1 MQITTPRGVLSNDDG
16 NSELTWD
23 NSFGDNTSKK
33 FSKVQK
39 IIDSEVLRKCDPY
52 VPMQT
57 GMLKKSG
64 ILGTVIGSGVVEYI
78 APYARLQYYGNGG
91 NGLEG
96 TASGGKRGKMWFERM
111 KANHKSEILR
121 KAQEGLK

>member
-1 MQITTPRGVLSNDDG
+1 MQITTPRGTLSSDG
-16 NSELTWD
+16 GNAELTW
-23 NSFGDNTSKK
+23 NSSFGGNTSKK
-33 FSKVQK
+33 FSRVQK

-78 APYARLQYYGNGG
+78 TPYARLQYYGNGG
-91 NGLEG
+91 HGLEG

-111 KANHKSEILR
+111 KANHKAEILR
-121 KAQEGLK
+121 KAQGGMK